1 MTGGPLAVVV
11 PDRPASAPSG
21 GDRYDAA
28 IVARWRRL
36 GREVAEVRVAGDW
49 PWPTD
54 GQVAALDR
62 ALEAQGGTTV
72 LVDGLVGCAAPG
84 PVRRSAEA
92 RPTALLLHSLLADG
106 AGETG
111 DGAAE
116 LDRRERR
123 ALAAAHAVVAVS
135 AWAREELRS
144 RHGVA
149 DVAVAR
155 PGTERAEVARGS
167 LAVFGVPLLLA
178 LGSVSPVKNHA
189 VLLAALEE
197 VADLPWT
204 AVVAG
209 PAQDAALLDRLRAE
223 AASRGIGER
232 VSWPGTVDGEELEE
246 LWARTDLLVHPS
258 RSETWG
264 QVVAQAHAHGIPTVV
279 GEGTG
284 AVEALLGAGGHVPG
298 VAVPVDG
305 RGERAD
311 GRGERADG
319 RGACVDGRG
328 ALAAA
333 LRRWLTEPRL
343 REAWRGAA
351 LARRDLLD
359 GWDRTVHQIDLALD
373 RIDR

>member
-28 IVARWRRL
+28 ILARWRHL
-36 GREVAEVRVAGDW
+36 GREVAEVRVPGDW

-54 GQVAALDR
+54 AQLAALDR
-62 ALEAQGGTTV
+62 VLDAQGGTPV

-92 RPTALLLHSLLADG
+92 RPTSLLLHSLLADG

-111 DGAAE
+111 DAAAE

-123 ALAAAHAVVAVS
+123 SLAAAHLVVTVS
-135 AWAREELRS
+135 DWAREELRS
-144 RHGVA
+144 RHGVGE
-149 DVAVAR
+149 VAVAR
-155 PGTERAEVARGS
+155 PGTERADVAPGS
-167 LAVFGVPLLLA
+167 AATGGVPLLLA
-178 LGSVSPVKNHA
+178 LGSVSPLKNHG
-189 VLLAALEE
+189 VLLAALGQ
-197 VADLPWT
+197 VADLRWT

-209 PAQDAALLDRLRAE
+209 PAQSAAHLDGLLAA
-223 AASRGIGER
+223 AASLGIGDR
-232 VSWPGTVDGEELEE
+232 VAWPGTVDGDRLEE

-264 QVVAQAHAHGIPTVV
+264 QVVAEAHAHGIPTVV
-279 GEGTG
+279 GQGTG
-284 AVEALLGAGGHVPG
+284 AVEPLHGAGGRPPG

-305 RGERAD
+305 PA
-311 GRGERADG
+311 
-319 RGACVDGRG
+319 
-328 ALAAA
+328 ALAEA
-333 LRRWLTEPRL
+333 LRRWLTDPRL
-343 REAWRGAA
+343 REGWRAAA
-351 LARRDLLD
+351 LARRDLLS

-373 RIDR
+373 RMDR

>member
-28 IVARWRRL
+28 IVARWRHL

-62 ALEAQGGTTV
+62 ALGAQGRTTV

-84 PVRRSAEA
+84 SVRRSAEA
-92 RPTALLLHSLLADG
+92 RPTAILLHSLLADG

-111 DGAAE
+111 DAAAE

-123 ALAAAHAVVAVS
+123 ALAAAHLVVTVS
-135 AWAREELRS
+135 DWAREELRS
-144 RHGVA
+144 RHGVGE
-149 DVAVAR
+149 VAVAR

-167 LAVFGVPLLLA
+167 LADGGVPLLLA
-178 LGSVSPVKNHA
+178 LGSVSPIKNHG
-189 VLLAALEE
+189 VLLAALEQL
-197 VADLPWT
+197 ADLPWSF
-204 AVVAG
+204 VVAG
-209 PAQDAALLDRLRAE
+209 PAQDVSHLDALRGE
-223 AASRGIGER
+223 AASRGIVDR
-232 VSWPGTVDGEELEE
+232 VTWPGTVDGDELEE

-284 AVEALLGAGGHVPG
+284 AVEPLLGVGGELPG
-298 VAVPVDG
+298 VAVDVAGP
-305 RGERAD
+305 E
-311 GRGERADG
+311 
-319 RGACVDGRG
+319 

-333 LRRWLTEPRL
+333 LRRWLTESAL
-343 REAWRGAA
+343 RERWRRAA
-351 LARRDLLD
+351 LARRDLLG

-373 RIDR
+373 RMDG